1 MDIIETLR
9 DPQFLIMVLVGVAS
23 FATILTVTLP
33 LLDRRQFDT
42 RMKEMAKER
51 SVLRQRQ
58 RELMEQQSKQP
69 RLRQNNQGPIKQV
82 VELLNLRSQF
92 DTGKISDQLKMAG
105 LRGQKPLNIYVF
117 CRIALPLV
125 LMAAAGFYFFVL
137 GKGDQSG
144 SFKLAMT
151 FGASV
156 VGYYLPPMFLN
167 NLIQRRQES
176 IKKAFPDSL
185 DLLLICVEAGV
196 SIEAAF
202 QRVAKEISAQS
213 IEMAEE
219 MALTTAELSYLPE
232 RRQAYENMAKRIGLE
247 GVRGVATSLIQ
258 AERYG
263 TPLAQS
269 LRVMAQE
276 NRDMRMAEAEKKAAA
291 LPPKLTVPMI
301 AFFLPVLFV
310 VILGPAIIKV
320 MAS

>member
-51 SVLRQRQ
+51 SALRQRQ

-82 VELLNLRSQF
+82 VEMLNLRSQF

-117 CRIALPLV
+117 CRIVLPL
-125 LMAAAGFYFFVL
+125 LLTAAAGFYFFVL

>member
-1 MDIIETLR
+1 MDLINQLN
-9 DPQFLIMVLVGVAS
+9 DPQFLIMVTVAVAA
-23 FATILTVTLP
+23 FATILTVVLP
-33 LLDRRQFDT
+33 LLDRQQFDT
-42 RMKEMAKER
+42 RMKAMAKER

-58 RELMEQQSKQP
+58 RETMERQANQP
-69 RLRQNNQGPIKQV
+69 RLRQNTQGPIKQV
-82 VELLNLRSQF
+82 VEALNLRSQF

-105 LRGQKPLNIYVF
+105 LRGPKPLNIFIF
-117 CRIALPLV
+117 CRIAAPLALFSLV
-125 LMAAAGFYFFVL
+125 GFYLIFL
-137 GKGDQSG
+137 GMGDLSG

-151 FGASV
+151 FGAAV
-156 VGYYLPPMFLN
+156 VGYYLPNIFLN

-176 IKKAFPDSL
+176 IKRSFPDSL

-202 QRVAKEISAQS
+202 QRVSKEIAAQS

-219 MALTTAELSYLPE
+219 MALTTAELSYLQE

-320 MAS
+320 MAM